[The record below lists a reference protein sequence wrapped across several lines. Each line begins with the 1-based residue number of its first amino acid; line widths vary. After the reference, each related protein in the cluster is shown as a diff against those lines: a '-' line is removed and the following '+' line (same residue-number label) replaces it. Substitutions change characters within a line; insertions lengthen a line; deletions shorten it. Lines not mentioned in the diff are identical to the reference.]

1 LKSQRKC
8 RAQAGKLVW
17 QKLTQ
22 NVSHRLVEKTLKL
35 KLMQK
40 VRRRLEKIVW

>member
-1 LKSQRKC
+1 MRSQRKC
-8 RAQAGKLVW
+8 RAQARKLVW

-22 NVSHRLVEKTLKL
+22 NVSHRLMGKTLKL

-40 VRRRLEKIVW
+40 ARRRLEKIVW

>member
-1 LKSQRKC
+1 MKSQRKC

-17 QKLTQ
+17 QKLTL
-22 NVSHRLVEKTLKL
+22 NVSHRLVGKTLKL

>member
-1 LKSQRKC
+1 MKSQRKC

-22 NVSHRLVEKTLKL
+22 NVSHRLVGKTLKL

-40 VRRRLEKIVW
+40 FRRRLEKIVW